1 MNPSYLAIALL
12 TLTFSDTII
21 EFRFLTE
28 TDAAF
33 QTHATYQQFYSVYS
47 FGTTLIA
54 FIIQGF
60 FASRII
66 GWLNLKNTFFVLPI
80 AQFVGSIW
88 MLGIPGVVSAVGAI
102 VMQRLSRDTV
112 DESARKAFFSL
123 VPGERRGRVSLF
135 MDSYVPA
142 VGTIVACGVTGLIIF
157 IGRWLGIDANF
168 YIYLAAAA
176 LAALVAGWSIYRM
189 QNVYDS
195 SMLNWRLKRRERR
208 ASVLDKLNFD

>member
-1 MNPSYLAIALL
+1 M
-12 TLTFSDTII
+12 
-21 EFRFLTE
+21 
-28 TDAAF
+28 
-33 QTHATYQQFYSVYS
+33 
-47 FGTTLIA
+47 
-54 FIIQGF
+54 
-60 FASRII
+60 
-66 GWLNLKNTFFVLPI
+66 
-80 AQFVGSIW
+80 
-88 MLGIPGVVSAVGAI
+88 VVS
-102 VMQRLSRDTV
+102 
-112 DESARKAFFSL
+112 
-123 VPGERRGRVSLF
+123 SLF